1 MRSLLLLT
9 LTLCSL
15 QTAFAQDAD
24 MSVFDTYNRERNA
37 ITRTNMLVL
46 GGWGLGN
53 MAGGLAGVL
62 TTPKGTEANYFH
74 QMNIYWN
81 VVNVGIAVPGFL
93 SARKRMGRSYDI
105 PTTFKE
111 QRKMETSYLIN
122 IALDGL
128 YIGTGLWMQ
137 EFGNGRPANQR
148 ALLKGMGNSIMM
160 QGGFLLLFDAVSFA
174 IHRTHWNRNMKGIF
188 GQMQFNGTSIV
199 LPIK

>member
-1 MRSLLLLT
+1 MRNVSLT
-9 LTLCSL
+9 IIATVLCL
-15 QTAFAQDAD
+15 QAGAQDMD
-24 MSVFDTYNRERNA
+24 VFDRYNRERNA

-46 GGWGLGN
+46 GGWGIGN

-62 TTPKGTEANYFH
+62 TTPKGSEANYFH

-93 SARKRMGRSYDI
+93 AARKRMGRSYDI

-122 IALDGL
+122 MGLDFA

-137 EFGNGRPANQR
+137 EFGNGRPDNQR
-148 ALLKGMGNSIMM
+148 ALLKGMGNSIML

-174 IHRTHWNRNMKGIF
+174 IHRIHWNRSRAGIF
-188 GQMQFNGTSIV
+188 GQMQFNGSGIV
-199 LPIK
+199 VPIK

>member
-1 MRSLLLLT
+1 MRNLLLPFLIALT
-9 LTLCSL
+9 CLPTM
-15 QTAFAQDAD
+15 AQD
-24 MSVFDTYNRERNA
+24 MTVFDTYNRERNA

-53 MAGGLAGVL
+53 MAGGVAGML
-62 TTPKGTEANYFH
+62 TTPWGSEANYFH
-74 QMNIYWN
+74 QMNAYWN
-81 VVNVGIAVPGFL
+81 VVNVAIAVPGFL
-93 SARKRMGRSYDI
+93 GARKRMGRSYDI

-111 QRKMETSYLIN
+111 QRKLETSYLIN
-122 IALDGL
+122 MGLDVA

-137 EFGNGRPANQR
+137 EFGNGRPQNQR

-160 QGGFLLLFDAVSFA
+160 QGGFLLLFDVVSFA

-199 LPIK
+199 VPIK